1 MPPVLLME
9 LVLVLLELQ
18 MEIEMEMVL
27 LLLSV
32 FWLSPPLQTH
42 FRTPL

>member
-9 LVLVLLELQ
+9 LLFVLLELQ
-18 MEIEMEMVL
+18 MEMVL
-27 LLLSV
+27 LSI